1 MLLPKLARMPAAEEK
16 RKCKWVA
23 AMRCTV
29 CGTSPCQAHHLLKAP
44 GKGMGS
50 KADGRWLV
58 PLCPAHHAAL
68 HADGNEPR
76 FFASHGLDG
85 PVVAMR
91 IQTQWESNS
100 D

>member
-1 MLLPKLARMPAAEEK
+1 MLIPKLARMPAAEEK
-16 RKCKWVA
+16 RKCKRVA
-23 AMRCTV
+23 QMRCLICWT
-29 CGTSPCQAHHLLKAP
+29 TPCQAHHLIRAP

-85 PVVAMR
+85 TKEAMR